1 MNAPQRFDR
10 CLLIDPTMRCDN
22 EDAAKCCQG
31 TADLK
36 CPCDCHRTEK
46 DSEIEQ
52 LEGELSRLRA
62 INAEL
67 LAALDGLA
75 EVADLAPEPHCSCHN
90 APPCGDCVEWGG
102 LREALKDSRA
112 LLTRAKGETT

>member
-1 MNAPQRFDR
+1 MNDTPQRFDR

-36 CPCDCHRTEK
+36 CPCRCHRTEK
-46 DSEIEQ
+46 DYEIEQ

-62 INAEL
+62 LNAEL
-67 LAALDGLA
+67 VAMVERCAGECGNCGGDGRKFVA
-75 EVADLAPEPHCSCHN
+75 FNHGEREYDPCDDCADL
-90 APPCGDCVEWGG
+90 
-102 LREALKDSRA
+102 RT
-112 LLTRAKGETT
+112 LLERAKGEV

>member
-62 INAEL
+62 LNAEL
-67 LAALDGLA
+67 LAFA
-75 EVADLAPEPHCSCHN
+75 ESQERERWNCDCPACADL
-90 APPCGDCVEWGG
+90 
-102 LREALKDSRA
+102 RA
-112 LLTRAKGETT
+112 LIARATVRGE